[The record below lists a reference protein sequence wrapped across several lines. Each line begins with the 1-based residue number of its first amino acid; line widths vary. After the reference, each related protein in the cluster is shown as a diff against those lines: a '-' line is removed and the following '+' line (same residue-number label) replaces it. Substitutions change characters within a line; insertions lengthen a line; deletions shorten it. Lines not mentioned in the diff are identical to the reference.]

1 MVVVVVVIAV
11 AVLVLVFD
19 SVGVTVR
26 MTVLLRGAGLR
37 ECGARV
43 VAFGFQPVDPRTERV
58 KHDGFQSAA
67 SLRNGGARLVSC
79 YDFFWI
85 LPPQSLQA

>member
-1 MVVVVVVIAV
+1 
-11 AVLVLVFD
+11 
-19 SVGVTVR
+19 
-26 MTVLLRGAGLR
+26 
-37 ECGARV
+37 V